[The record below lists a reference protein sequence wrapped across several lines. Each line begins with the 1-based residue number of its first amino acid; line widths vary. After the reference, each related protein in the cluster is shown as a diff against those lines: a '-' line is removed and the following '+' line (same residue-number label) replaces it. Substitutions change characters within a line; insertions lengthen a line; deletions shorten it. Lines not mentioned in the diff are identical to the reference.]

1 MCNLI
6 KSTGRRFLLSS
17 LAFLITTFFLIGEPK
32 AFNLAG
38 KEYTIQVY
46 VEEPFKS
53 YKITKRYIED
63 VKKLPIYLQRNIES
77 ISIEDLDEAYTKNED
92 LHLSESEYIS
102 DVVKHES
109 IHVLDNATKATANSE
124 FSQSL
129 EKDNYIIDDSYD
141 EIFVTVMFY
150 YLEDKDNV
158 KELMPNTFK
167 YIRKVIQKAT

>member
-1 MCNLI
+1 MYNRI
-6 KSTGRRFLLSS
+6 KPLGQRFLLVS
-17 LAFLITTFFLIGEPK
+17 LTFLIATFFLIGEPK
-32 AFNLAG
+32 AFNLVG
-38 KEYTIQVY
+38 KEYIIQVY
-46 VEEPFKS
+46 VEDPFKS

-63 VKKLPIYLQRNIES
+63 VKKLPIYLQKNIES

-109 IHVLDNATKATANSE
+109 IHVLDNITKATTNPE

-129 EKDNYIIDDSYD
+129 EKDNYIVDDSYD
-141 EIFVTVMFY
+141 EIFVTIMFY